1 MKKWGLRKKLDSE
14 NIMSKE
20 KGYVFFVSF
29 ILDCMPNPSPDEI
42 TERTQYLVN
51 TIRKYH
57 QGTPI
62 IMIETYMR
70 ENGYSD
76 QAVHDR
82 CTRQGEAFVK
92 QYELLKKQGIKD
104 LYLIRDNHAIGT
116 DHEGSVDG
124 THPNDL
130 GFDRMVEQ
138 YQPQIMRILK
148 KYGIK

>member
-1 MKKWGLRKKLDSE
+1 MEAAVADMLKD
-14 NIMSKE
+14 IDADA
-20 KGYVFFVSF
+20 F
-29 ILDCMPNPSPDEI
+29 ILDCMPNPSPEEI

-51 TIRKYH
+51 TIR
-57 QGTPI
+57 
-62 IMIETYMR
+62 
-70 ENGYSD
+70 
-76 QAVHDR
+76 
-82 CTRQGEAFVK
+82 
-92 QYELLKKQGIKD
+92 
-104 LYLIRDNHAIGT
+104 T